1 MAPPFTLK
9 LGSVDLAPYLR
20 VGNDEG
26 FDPYDSG
33 GFEEPAF
40 IDNPF
45 GEGQGLANVDSRN
58 REMAWPLYLNAST
71 KDALHDLV
79 GDINRE
85 IRYAARPLRVEWK
98 DQDASAS
105 TFFDVEFARF
115 DPNFRVRPSAQ
126 GWLAGVL
133 RVWCKP
139 YGHTGT
145 YRVVGTRAPAVG
157 FATFPMPSLA
167 GDIGAHLHV
176 TVGASYQS
184 VQYTEDAWNGVVIAK
199 LRPDQKTFFGASE
212 IFYSQGSITAAS
224 GAIGTAAVVRT
235 VGTAGGGVDFRFS
248 LSPTAHAGRN
258 RVLLLY
264 NFTASRV
271 ATAVLYRAD
280 AIGSYPDV
288 SVGETGQMPGYSAF
302 PPWRTLDLGEVYLDP
317 AVQSATQWFIG
328 NVSIPSGAAP
338 TPILLINGVAVLPED
353 HTLVVRDALREPEP
367 NMAGGAATY
376 EVSPSGALRRSA
388 PSGLAIWENGPESPV
403 DAYVVGAL
411 PDVDPGASSAILV
424 ARLPLG
430 AGEHPPNLPFGAEV
444 AVRERFTFA
453 R

>member
-1 MAPPFTLK
+1 MPPFTLK

-26 FDPYDSG
+26 FDPYDAG

-85 IRYAARPLRVEWK
+85 IRYATRPLRVEWK

-145 YRVVGTRAPAVG
+145 YRTIGTGIA
-157 FATFPMPSLA
+157 ATNGIGNSIRISTPSVA
-167 GDIGAHLHV
+167 GDVAPDVEVWVSAPTYASGHEAHYTIV
-176 TVGASYQS
+176 APVPTQRPMAIPVASMTGRGEGTIVGASGAVSSQVYR
-184 VQYTEDAWNGVVIAK
+184 
-199 LRPDQKTFFGASE
+199 LFFGPGSAAYQGVRVVNGGASR
-212 IFYSQGSITAAS
+212 Y
-224 GAIGTAAVVRT
+224 
-235 VGTAGGGVDFRFS
+235 
-248 LSPTAHAGRN
+248 LGRN
-258 RVLLLY
+258 RIIALI
-264 NFTASRV
+264 R
-271 ATAVLYRAD
+271 
-280 AIGSYPDV
+280 PDV
-288 SVGETGQMPGYSAF
+288 SATHTFQSLLFDPNVATSALNSTLQVDSSVTAEWMPF
-302 PPWRTLDLGEVYLDP
+302 DLGVLTIPSSIVIGKPVSPGVIIDAVFTRASAAASSHLDIGCVYLVPEERSVISRETD
-317 AVQSATQWFIG
+317 VRQ
-328 NVSIPSGAAP
+328 SGAHAA
-338 TPILLINGVAVLPED
+338 TRVIRSNGD
-353 HTLVVRDALREPEP
+353 SIRYSSDSTLFYSDLT
-367 NMAGGAATY
+367 GGAAQIDSNLIGRLGIELETD
-376 EVSPSGALRRSA
+376 EV
-388 PSGLAIWENGPESPV
+388 IE
-403 DAYVVGAL
+403 VVQFRKGNTPQA
-411 PDVDPGASSAILV
+411 V
-424 ARLPLG
+424 
-430 AGEHPPNLPFGAEV
+430 EFNAEIR
-444 AVRERFTFA
+444 ARERFTFA